1 MKKSKIKTNKNI
13 LKIPP
18 KAACFIDH
26 KPHTTTT
33 ILLLILHIIYPVLF
47 LIPQHYSPGSQVKC
61 WLKRD
66 GKWLLYIW
74 MTKKDIHPSKNVTPV
89 VFKPIYIISYKMP
102 RTLSVAFPN
111 YVLCCRNIESEI
123 NLKTL
128 NHKSSDI
135 FSIIL

>member
-1 MKKSKIKTNKNI
+1 
-13 LKIPP
+13 
-18 KAACFIDH
+18 
-26 KPHTTTT
+26 
-33 ILLLILHIIYPVLF
+33 
-47 LIPQHYSPGSQVKC
+47 
-61 WLKRD
+61 
-66 GKWLLYIW
+66 

-128 NHKSSDI
+128 NRKSSDI